1 MKTTVKINGEEREVD
16 ESATLAELLATLSI
30 NPKGIAVE
38 LNREVI
44 PKSLHNKTTIKK
56 NDQIEIIRM
65 TGGG

>member
-16 ESATLAELLATLSI
+16 EHATLTELLATLAI
-30 NPKGIAVE
+30 DPKGIAVE

-44 PKSLHNKTTIKK
+44 PKSLHPETTIKK
-56 NDQIEIIRM
+56 DDQIEIIRM